1 MKEIRILGV
10 YVNRS
15 KDDTQQI
22 QEILTRYGCS
32 IRTRLGLHDT
42 DEEYYDDR
50 GLILLELFGDAE
62 EALRLENELLAIDFV
77 EVQKMTFHKK

>member
-1 MKEIRILGV
+1 MKEIRILGI

-15 KDDTQQI
+15 KDDTQRI

-50 GLILLELFGDAE
+50 GLILLELYGNDE
-62 EALRLENELLAIDFV
+62 EAVRLENELLEIDYV
-77 EVQKMTFHKK
+77 EVQKMTFQKK

>member
-1 MKEIRILGV
+1 MKEIKILGI
-10 YVNRS
+10 YVNRA
-15 KDDTQQI
+15 KDDTNRI

-50 GLILLELFGDAE
+50 GLILLELYGDPE
-62 EALRLENELLAIDFV
+62 EALRLENELLGIDYV
-77 EVQKMTFHKK
+77 EVQKMTFRKK

>member
-1 MKEIRILGV
+1 MKEIKILGI
-10 YVNRS
+10 YVNRAN
-15 KDDTQQI
+15 DDTSQL

-50 GLILLELFGDAE
+50 GLIILELFGDPE
-62 EALRLENELLAIDFV
+62 ESVRLENELLGIDFV
-77 EVQKMTFHKK
+77 EVQKMVFRRK

>member
-1 MKEIRILGV
+1 MKEIKILGL

-15 KDDTQQI
+15 KDGTQRI

-42 DEEYYDDR
+42 EEEYYDDC
-50 GLILLELFGDAE
+50 GLILLELYGNDE
-62 EALRLENELLAIDFV
+62 EATRLENELLEIDYV
-77 EVQKMTFHKK
+77 EVQKMTFQKK

>member
-1 MKEIRILGV
+1 MKEIKILGI
-10 YVNRS
+10 YVNRAN
-15 KDDTQQI
+15 DTSRI

-42 DEEYYDDR
+42 DEDYYDDR
-50 GLILLELFGDAE
+50 GIILLELFGDPD
-62 EALRLENELLAIDFV
+62 EATRLENELLGIDFV